1 MQDGEGLEAA
11 DPHGV
16 SAVSCLFLLLMLLPL
31 IQYFLLPFFFLLLLL
46 LLHILILHQP
56 LFLDCFGCSDRTCI
70 LL

>member
-16 SAVSCLFLLLMLLPL
+16 SSVSCLFLLLMLLPL
-31 IQYFLLPFFFLLLLL
+31 IQYFLLPFFFLSLL

-56 LFLDCFGCSDRTCI
+56 LFLDCFGCSDRTYI

>member
-31 IQYFLLPFFFLLLLL
+31 IQYFLLPFFFVSL
-46 LLHILILHQP
+46 LLHILILHHP
-56 LFLDCFGCSDRTCI
+56 LFLYCLGCSDRTSI